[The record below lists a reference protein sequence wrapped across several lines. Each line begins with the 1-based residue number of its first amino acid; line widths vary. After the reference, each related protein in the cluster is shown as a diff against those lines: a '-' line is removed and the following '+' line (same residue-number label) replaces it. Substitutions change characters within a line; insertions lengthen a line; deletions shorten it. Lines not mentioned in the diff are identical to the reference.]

1 MTYPVERVQRY
12 VATPPQP
19 AAGADWTL
27 TPTGLGAW
35 RILSLTAILTASG
48 AVANRSV
55 VLVADDQTTTFFR
68 LPALAA
74 QTAGQVVHYDA
85 FDGSSVSNSLTGDQL
100 LDWPNGGLV
109 LRQGYR
115 LRSITTGID
124 VADQWSAI
132 AAMIEELPSGRRFLT
147 TPVGTYQVEEW

>member
-1 MTYPVERVQRY
+1 MTYPVERVQRFP
-12 VATPPQP
+12 VNAPQP
-19 AAGADWTL
+19 AVGADWTL
-27 TPTGLGAW
+27 TPTGLGTW
-35 RILSLTAILTASG
+35 RILSLTAILTASA
-48 AVANRSV
+48 AVANRNV
-55 VLVADDQTTTFFR
+55 VLVADDQTTTYFR

-85 FDGSSVSNSLTGDQL
+85 FDGSSVSNSLAGDQL

-109 LRQGYR
+109 LRQGHR

-132 AAMIEELPSGRRFLT
+132 SAMVEELPSGRQFFV